1 MQMRA
6 DSANG
11 LSAPFS
17 WEVTSSAG
25 FRVLRGIS
33 QNLPTL
39 IQWGQRELLHH
50 WRESRLPGPRS
61 EEHLCIFAGG
71 LEEGQVPPPPSLR
84 RDPGCGSLAF
94 RPLLCGWPRP
104 HSVPQLILSHNSA
117 PSSAGSLGVQ
127 GEGSRSHWRADAF
140 EVGGPARPLR
150 SHLHP
155 GGLPTEHLQQTLPV
169 LSEEPGPHSLAE
181 PMLVST

>member
-1 MQMRA
+1 M
-6 DSANG
+6 G
-11 LSAPFS
+11 PKG
-17 WEVTSSAG
+17 TSSSLEREQAA
-25 FRVLRGIS
+25 RTALRGAS
-33 QNLPTL
+33 L
-39 IQWGQRELLHH
+39 
-50 WRESRLPGPRS
+50 
-61 EEHLCIFAGG
+61 HLCGRSGG
-71 LEEGQVPPPPSLR
+71 GPPSLR

-127 GEGSRSHWRADAF
+127 GEGSRSHWRTDAF
-140 EVGGPARPLR
+140 EVGGPTRPLR

-155 GGLPTEHLQQTLPV
+155 GGLPTERLQQTLPV